1 MSVTMERHALYK
13 VLLHPSPE
21 EKKKKH
27 KKKTLVQSLNP
38 YFINVKCPGYCEIAM
53 VVSRGQAVV
62 LQAESHGC
70 QRDAPPGRSSI
81 DSSLIQ
87 DEWKMIPI
95 NTLCILK
102 SILSGL

>member
-1 MSVTMERHALYK
+1 MSITMERHALYK

-21 EKKKKH
+21 EEKKKH
-27 KKKTLVQSLNP
+27 KRKTLVQSLNS
-38 YFINVKCPGYCEIAM
+38 YFIDVKCPGYYEISM
-53 VVSRGQAVV
+53 VVSRVQALV

-81 DSSLIQ
+81 NNILIQ

-95 NTLCILK
+95 NTFCILK